1 MSAETPVQ
9 SNQRALEYTKETSQ
23 TVGKFDNSSSS
34 LSMNLAILL
43 TLVSITT
50 TISVSSSGLR
60 VNSKIMEFQT
70 LPSNWAAI
78 PQAPADKILG
88 LNEEFLKD
96 PDTSKISL
104 GVGAYRDD
112 NGKPFV
118 LNSVREAR
126 KCLESKNMDHEYT
139 GIAGIPAF
147 LKQTLVFAY
156 GVDAEVITS
165 GRVAAVQSLSGTG
178 ACRLVGEFISKFF
191 GAGTPMYIPNPTW
204 GNHLAIMKNAGLEV
218 ARYRYFDPET
228 RGFNYEGMM
237 ADLREA
243 PEHSCFLLHACAHN
257 PTGCDPTHDQ
267 WDAMSTLMM
276 QKKHVIIFDSA
287 YQVR

>member
-1 MSAETPVQ
+1 MKLIF
-9 SNQRALEYTKETSQ
+9 ALILL
-23 TVGKFDNSSSS
+23 NSSVT
-34 LSMNLAILL
+34 N
-43 TLVSITT
+43 
-50 TISVSSSGLR
+50 SVSSAGLR
-60 VNSKIMEFQT
+60 PVKNIMDIQSQ
-70 LPSNWAAI
+70 PSNWAAI

-88 LNEEFLKD
+88 LNEEYLKD
-96 PDTSKISL
+96 PFTGKISL

-126 KCLESKNMDHEYT
+126 KCIEQKNMDHEYT

-156 GVDAEVITS
+156 GVDAEVIKS

-178 ACRLVGEFISKFF
+178 ACRLVGEFIAKFM
-191 GAGTPMYIPNPTW
+191 GVGTPMYIPNPTW

-218 ARYRYFDPET
+218 ARYRYFNAAT
-228 RGFNYEGMM
+228 RGFDYDGMM
-237 ADLREA
+237 ADVLAA

-257 PTGCDPTHDQ
+257 PTGCDPTHAQ
-267 WDAMSTLMM
+267 WNELSTLMM
-276 QKKHVIIFDSA
+276 QKKHVVIFDSA
-287 YQVR
+287 YQVCLSVCLSVCLLSLH